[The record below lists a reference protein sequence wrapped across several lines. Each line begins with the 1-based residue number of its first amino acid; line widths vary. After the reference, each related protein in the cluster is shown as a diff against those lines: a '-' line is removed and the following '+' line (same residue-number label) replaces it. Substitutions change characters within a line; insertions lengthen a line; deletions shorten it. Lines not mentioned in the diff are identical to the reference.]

1 MFGAGRG
8 AILRESFD
16 KTKGPRSVSHE
27 QSFDRHSAPLMLSV
41 SGCRGIVGASITPEV
56 AARFAGAFAGWVV
69 ERSGQSRPTI
79 VFGKDGRAGNE
90 ALHLAAVSGLLA
102 AGARV
107 VDLDVAATP
116 TVGVMVEHHSAHGGL
131 ILTASHNPA
140 QWNGLKCVAVDPI
153 SKRATA
159 PRASDAQRIIERFRN
174 GDIALADHAGQ
185 GVHDHDATGEHIHVA
200 RVLKAVAPITTPE
213 AIRAKQFRVAVD
225 SVNSSGAKGARLL
238 LEALGCEITHVHAD
252 GSGVFPHS
260 PEPTAENLA
269 GFGDDV
275 RGANAQVGFAQDT
288 DADRLALLD
297 ETGAYVGEEYTLAL
311 ACRALLE
318 FDSSARGKPL
328 AANLSTSRMIDDVSA
343 TFGGGEALRTPVGEA
358 NVADAMLANRSPIGG
373 EGNGGVIWPAV
384 TMIRDSLGAMAMVL
398 ALMERTGQPPSS
410 LVREIPSY
418 VIEKRKTPVREGLA
432 KRACEAIAAQFEG
445 GKVDTQDGVRIDFDG
460 GGDDPAWLHVRASNT
475 EPIIR
480 LIAEARSADRARQL
494 LDEAERVVGGL

>member
-1 MFGAGRG
+1 
-8 AILRESFD
+8 
-16 KTKGPRSVSHE
+16 
-27 QSFDRHSAPLMLSV
+27 MLSV

-56 AARFAGAFAGWVV
+56 ASRFAGAFAGWVI
-69 ERSGQSRPTI
+69 ERSGESRPTI
-79 VFGKDGRAGNE
+79 VFGKDGRAGNG

-116 TVGVMVEHHSAHGGL
+116 TVGVMVEHHSAQGGL

-140 QWNGLKCVAVDPI
+140 QWNGLKCLAVDATT
-153 SKRATA
+153 KRATA
-159 PRASDAQRIIERFRN
+159 PRANDAQGIIDRFRA
-174 GDIALADHAGQ
+174 GRIALASHDGQ
-185 GVHDHDATGEHIHVA
+185 GRLDHDATGEHIHVA
-200 RVLKAVAPITTPE
+200 RVLKAVGSVASPE
-213 AIRAKQFRVAVD
+213 QIRAQGFRVAVD

-238 LEALGCEITHVHAD
+238 LEALGCDITHVHAD

-269 GFGDDV
+269 AFGDDV
-275 RGANAQVGFAQDT
+275 RASSAQVGFAQDT

-297 ETGAYVGEEYTLAL
+297 EAGAYVGEEYTLAL

-318 FDSSARGKPL
+318 FDSSAKGGKL

-343 TFGGGEALRTPVGEA
+343 RFGGGEVLRTPVGEA
-358 NVADAMLANRSPIGG
+358 NVVDAMLAQGCPIGG

-384 TMIRDSLGAMAMVL
+384 TMIRDSLGAMALVL
-398 ALMERTGQPPSS
+398 ALMARTGQS
-410 LVREIPSY
+410 LSALAKEIPAY

-432 KRACEAIAAQFEG
+432 ARACDAIAAQFGG
-445 GKVDTQDGVRIDFDG
+445 GKIDTQDGVRVDFDG
-460 GGDDPAWLHVRASNT
+460 GGEDPAWLHVRASNT

-480 LIAEARSADRARQL
+480 LIAEARTPERAAQL